1 VVEITEAVA
10 SDPVLPRLLEAEDG
24 EARREELGRVLLE
37 QARPTIAAVVAR
49 FARSESAFSRDEEED
64 VVATVM
70 LRLVRR
76 LHATEGVEDESIRD
90 FEGYVATLTYRTI
103 YDFMRERYPERTR
116 LKNRIR
122 YLLGHDPRFALW
134 TTGAGTFCGRKSW
147 DGREDALDDLI
158 ISRSMA
164 SRVMLVRERPHDAV
178 AAIFDRAGL
187 PLTLETLVRIVAE
200 LWGIVDARPA
210 VTDDDIPT
218 TQPNPTAHVEMRQF
232 LESLWTEIQLLPQNQ
247 RVALLLNSRDAEDVH
262 AVALILTVG
271 VAALGEVA
279 AVMGMKSE
287 ELLALWERLPLD
299 DRAIA
304 ARLGVT
310 RQQVINLRR
319 SARERLA
326 RRTLSNRP
334 ARRSR

>member
-1 VVEITEAVA
+1 LLA
-10 SDPVLPRLLEAEDG
+10 RLLEAED
-24 EARREELGRVLLE
+24 EEVRREELARVLVE
-37 QARPTIAAVVAR
+37 HARPTIAAVVAR
-49 FARSESAFSRDEEED
+49 FARSETAFSRDEAED
-64 VVATVM
+64 VMATVV
-70 LRLVRR
+70 LRLVGR
-76 LHATEGVEDESIRD
+76 LHAAENLDHGIRD

-103 YDFMRERYPERTR
+103 YDFMRERHPERTR

-134 TTGAGTFCGRKSW
+134 STAHGSVCGLRSW
-147 DGREDALDDLI
+147 EGRDDLLDSFTV
-158 ISRSMA
+158 SRSMA
-164 SRVMLVRERPHDAV
+164 SRTMLDRNRPHDAV
-178 AAIFDRAGL
+178 AAVFERAGR
-187 PLTLETLVRIVAE
+187 PLSLETLVRVAAE
-200 LWGIVDARPA
+200 LWGITDARPSSGGEH
-210 VTDDDIPT
+210 IPAPHT
-218 TQPNPTAHVEMRQF
+218 NPTAHVETRQF